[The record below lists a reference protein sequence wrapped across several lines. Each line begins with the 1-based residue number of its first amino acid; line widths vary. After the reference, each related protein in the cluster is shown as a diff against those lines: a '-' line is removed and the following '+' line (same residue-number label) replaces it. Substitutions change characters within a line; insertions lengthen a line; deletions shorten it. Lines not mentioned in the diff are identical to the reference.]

1 MKKIT
6 EIKKMKPV
14 LPERKKVAAY
24 CRVSMET
31 ERLHH
36 SLSAQVSRY
45 SELIQSNPQW
55 EFAGIY
61 ADEGISGTKAGS
73 RPEFMRMV
81 ADCES
86 GKIDIV
92 LTKSISRFARNTVDL
107 LETVRHLKD
116 IGVEVRFEK
125 ENIRSLSDDGEL
137 MLTLLAS
144 FAQEES
150 VSISNNVKWGIR
162 KRMQEGL
169 PNASGHF
176 QIYGYQWDGD
186 KLVPVPE
193 EAEIVKR
200 IFQNFLDGKSRL
212 ETEREFASEGIKTR
226 SGARWEDSNIK
237 KILENIT
244 YTGNL
249 LFQKE
254 FISDPINKHRRKNR
268 GELPQYF
275 VENTHE
281 AIIDYDTWKY
291 VQDEMERRRELGA
304 LANKSLNTCCF
315 TGKIKCP
322 YCGFSYMH
330 NHRNKNGHPQE
341 YWNCGSKKKK
351 QKPDKKCPVGGTISQ
366 KALEKACCEVL
377 GLSEFDETVFLE
389 KVDHIE
395 VPEKYTLHFFLKD
408 GTEVTR
414 PAPNTGHQDC
424 WTSEYRALTS
434 KKRREHPHAKGTTEL
449 SGRIK
454 CAACGCNF
462 RRCTQPAS
470 NPNKPKMHYWRCSD
484 HSKGC
489 MTVGLREDVLK
500 KQIAEV
506 MGIPEYD
513 ADLFKK
519 QIQVIYVKDKDL
531 LEFHFKD
538 GRVETTNYVPPEKT
552 FTPRSEESREHMR
565 QLMKERWTPE
575 YKAQMS
581 SKMKKIRSEKFWNSN
596 GK

>member
-61 ADEGISGTKAGS
+61 ADEGISGTKAEK
-73 RPEFMRMV
+73 RPEFMRLI
-81 ADCES
+81 ADCDA

-107 LETVRHLKD
+107 LKTVRHLKD

-150 VSISNNVKWGIR
+150 RSISENEKWSVK
-162 KRMQEGL
+162 KRMEQGIPTAKPPIL
-169 PNASGHF
+169 
-176 QIYGYQWDGD
+176 GYKWVGNH
-186 KLVPVPE
+186 LEIVPE
-193 EAEIVKR
+193 EAAVVKR

-212 ETEREFASEGIKTR
+212 ETERELEAEGIR
-226 SGARWEDSNIK
+226 SVNGNVMRDSQLK
-237 KILENIT
+237 HILNNIT
-244 YTGNL
+244 YTGNTL
-249 LFQKE
+249 LQKE
-254 FISDPINKHRRKNR
+254 FVEDPITKKRRKNK
-268 GELPQYF
+268 GQLPQYF
-275 VENTHE
+275 IENTHE
-281 AIIDYDTWKY
+281 AIIDYNTWKY

-351 QKPDKKCPVGGTISQ
+351 QEPDKKCPVGGTISQ

-377 GLSEFDETVFLE
+377 GLSEFNEAVFFE

-395 VPEKYTLHFFLKD
+395 VPEKYTLQFFLKD
-408 GTEVTR
+408 GTKITR

-424 WTSEYRALTS
+424 WTAEYRAETS
-434 KKRREHPHAKGTTEL
+434 KKRREHPYAKGTTEL

-454 CAACGCNF
+454 CTACGCNF

-470 NPNKPKMHYWRCSD
+470 NPNKPKMHYWRCSA
-484 HSKGC
+484 HGKGC
-489 MTVGLREDVLK
+489 ITIGLREDVLK

-513 ADLFKK
+513 ADLFKN
-519 QIQVIYVKDKDL
+519 QIPVIYVKDKDL
-531 LEFHFKD
+531 LEIHFKD
-538 GRVETTNYVPPEKT
+538 GRVETTQYAPPEKT

-581 SKMKKIRSEKFWNSN
+581 RKMKQIRSEKFWNSS

>member
-61 ADEGISGTKAGS
+61 ADEGISGTKAEK
-73 RPEFMRMV
+73 RPEFMRLI
-81 ADCES
+81 ADCDA

-107 LETVRHLKD
+107 LKTVRHLKD

-150 VSISNNVKWGIR
+150 RSISENEKWSVK
-162 KRMQEGL
+162 KRMEQGIPTAKPPIL
-169 PNASGHF
+169 
-176 QIYGYQWDGD
+176 GYKWVGNH
-186 KLVPVPE
+186 LEIVPE
-193 EAEIVKR
+193 EAAVVKR

-212 ETEREFASEGIKTR
+212 ETERELEAEGIR
-226 SGARWEDSNIK
+226 SVNGNVMRDSQLK
-237 KILENIT
+237 HILNNIT
-244 YTGNL
+244 YTGNTL
-249 LFQKE
+249 LQKE
-254 FISDPINKHRRKNR
+254 FVEDPITKKRRKNK
-268 GELPQYF
+268 GQLPQYYI
-275 VENTHE
+275 ENTHE

-351 QKPDKKCPVGGTISQ
+351 QEPDKKCPVGGTISQ

-377 GLSEFDETVFLE
+377 GLSEFNEAVFLE

-395 VPEKYTLHFFLKD
+395 VPEKYTLQFFLKD
-408 GTEVTR
+408 GTKITR

-424 WTSEYRALTS
+424 WTAEYRAETS
-434 KKRREHPHAKGTTEL
+434 KKRREHPYAKGTTEL

-454 CAACGCNF
+454 CTACGCNF

-470 NPNKPKMHYWRCSD
+470 NPNKPKMHYWRCSA
-484 HSKGC
+484 HGKGC
-489 MTVGLREDVLK
+489 ITIGLREDVLK

-513 ADLFKK
+513 ADLFKN
-519 QIQVIYVKDKDL
+519 QIPVIYVKDKDL
-531 LEFHFKD
+531 LEIHFKD
-538 GRVETTNYVPPEKT
+538 GRVETTQYAPPEKT

-581 SKMKKIRSEKFWNSN
+581 RKMKQIRSEKFWNSS

>member
-61 ADEGISGTKAGS
+61 ADEGISGTKAEK
-73 RPEFMRMV
+73 RPEFMRLI
-81 ADCES
+81 ADCDA

-107 LETVRHLKD
+107 LKTVRHLKD

-150 VSISNNVKWGIR
+150 RSISENEKWSVK
-162 KRMQEGL
+162 KRMEQGIPTAKPPIL
-169 PNASGHF
+169 
-176 QIYGYQWDGD
+176 GYKWVGNH
-186 KLVPVPE
+186 LEIVPE
-193 EAEIVKR
+193 EAAVVKR

-212 ETEREFASEGIKTR
+212 ETERELEAEGIR
-226 SGARWEDSNIK
+226 SVNGNVMRDSQLK
-237 KILENIT
+237 HILNNIT
-244 YTGNL
+244 YTGNTL
-249 LFQKE
+249 LQKE
-254 FISDPINKHRRKNR
+254 FVEDPITKKRRKNK
-268 GELPQYF
+268 GQLPQYF
-275 VENTHE
+275 IENTHE
-281 AIIDYDTWKY
+281 AIIDMDTWQY

-351 QKPDKKCPVGGTISQ
+351 QEPDKKCPVGGTISQ

-377 GLSEFDETVFLE
+377 GLSEFNEAVFLE

-395 VPEKYTLHFFLKD
+395 VPEKYTLQFFLKD
-408 GTEVTR
+408 GTKITR

-424 WTSEYRALTS
+424 WTAEYRAETS
-434 KKRREHPHAKGTTEL
+434 KKRREHPYAKGTTEL

-454 CAACGCNF
+454 CTACGCNF

-470 NPNKPKMHYWRCSD
+470 NPNKPKMHYWRCSA
-484 HSKGC
+484 HGKGC
-489 MTVGLREDVLK
+489 ITIGLREDVLK

-513 ADLFKK
+513 ADLFKN
-519 QIQVIYVKDKDL
+519 QIPVIYVKDKDL
-531 LEFHFKD
+531 LEIHFKD
-538 GRVETTNYVPPEKT
+538 GRVETTQYVPPEKT

-581 SKMKKIRSEKFWNSN
+581 RKMKQIRSEKFWNSS

>member
-1 MKKIT
+1 MI
-6 EIKKMKPV
+6 
-14 LPERKKVAAY
+14 
-24 CRVSMET
+24 
-31 ERLHH
+31 
-36 SLSAQVSRY
+36 
-45 SELIQSNPQW
+45 
-55 EFAGIY
+55 
-61 ADEGISGTKAGS
+61 
-73 RPEFMRMV
+73 

-86 GKIDIV
+86 DKIDIV

-107 LETVRHLKD
+107 LKTVRHLKD

-150 VSISNNVKWGIR
+150 RSISENEKWSVK
-162 KRMQEGL
+162 KRMEQGIPVSKPPIL
-169 PNASGHF
+169 
-176 QIYGYQWDGD
+176 GYKWVGNH
-186 KLVPVPE
+186 LEVVPE
-193 EAEIVKR
+193 EAVIVQR
-200 IFQNFLDGKSRL
+200 IYQNFLDGKSRL
-212 ETEREFASEGIKTR
+212 ETERELEAEGIR
-226 SGARWEDSNIK
+226 SVNGNVMRDSQLK
-237 KILENIT
+237 HILNNIT
-244 YTGNL
+244 YTGNTL
-249 LFQKE
+249 LQKE
-254 FISDPINKHRRKNR
+254 FVEDPITKKRRKNK
-268 GELPQYF
+268 GQLPQYF
-275 VENTHE
+275 IENTHK
-281 AIIDYDTWKY
+281 AIIDMDTWQY

-377 GLSEFDETVFLE
+377 GLSEFDEAVFLE

-395 VPEKYTLHFFLKD
+395 VPEKYTLQFFLKD
-408 GTEVTR
+408 GTKITR

-424 WTSEYRALTS
+424 WTAEYRAETS
-434 KKRREHPHAKGTTEL
+434 RKRREHPHAKGTTEL
-449 SGRIK
+449 SGKIK

-470 NPNKPKMHYWRCSD
+470 NPSKPKMHYWRCSA
-484 HSKGC
+484 HGKGC
-489 MTVGLREDVLK
+489 ITVGLREDVLK
-500 KQIAEV
+500 TQIAEV

-531 LEFHFKD
+531 LEIHFKD
-538 GRVETTNYVPPEKT
+538 GRVETTQYVPPEKT
-552 FTPRSEESREHMR
+552 LTPRSEESREHMR

>member
-150 VSISNNVKWGIR
+150 RSISENEKWSVK
-162 KRMQEGL
+162 KRMEQGIPTAKPPIL
-169 PNASGHF
+169 
-176 QIYGYQWDGD
+176 GYKWVGNH
-186 KLVPVPE
+186 LEVVPE
-193 EAEIVKR
+193 EAAVVKR

-212 ETEREFASEGIKTR
+212 ETERELEAEGIR
-226 SGARWEDSNIK
+226 SVNGNVMRDSQLK
-237 KILENIT
+237 HILNNIT
-244 YTGNL
+244 YTGNTL
-249 LFQKE
+249 LQKE
-254 FISDPINKHRRKNR
+254 FVEDPITKKRRKNR
-268 GELPQYF
+268 GQLPQYYI
-275 VENTHE
+275 ENTHE
-281 AIIDYDTWKY
+281 AIIDMKTWQY
-291 VQDEMERRRELGA
+291 VQDEMERRRKLGA
-304 LANKSLNTCCF
+304 LANKSLNICCF

-322 YCGFSYMH
+322 YCGLSYMH
-330 NHRNKNGHPQE
+330 NRRKKNGHEQE
-341 YWNCGSKKKK
+341 FWVCGSKKKK
-351 QKPDKKCPVGGTISQ
+351 RTPDNNCPVGGTISE

-377 GLSEFDETVFLE
+377 EIPEFDEAVFLE

-395 VPEKYTLHFFLKD
+395 VPEKYTLQFFLKD
-408 GTEVTR
+408 GTEITR

-424 WTSEYRALTS
+424 WTAEYRAETS
-434 KKRREHPHAKGTTEL
+434 KKRREHPYAKGTTEL

-470 NPNKPKMHYWRCSD
+470 NPKKPKMHYWRCSA
-484 HSKGC
+484 HGKGC
-489 MTVGLREDVLK
+489 ITVGLREDVLK
-500 KQIAEV
+500 TQIAEV
-506 MGIPEYD
+506 MGIPKYD
-513 ADLFKK
+513 AELFK
-519 QIQVIYVKDKDL
+519 QRIEVIYVKDKDL
-531 LEFHFKD
+531 LEFHFRD
-538 GRVETTNYVPPEKT
+538 GRIQTMHYIPPEKT
-552 FTPRSEESREHMR
+552 FKPRSEEARDHMR
-565 QLMKERWTPE
+565 KLMQERWTPE
-575 YKAQMS
+575 AKAEMS
-581 SKMKKIRSEKFWNSN
+581 EKMKQIRSEKFWNSS

>member
-61 ADEGISGTKAGS
+61 ADEGISGTKAEK
-73 RPEFMRMV
+73 RPEFMRLI
-81 ADCES
+81 ADCDA

-107 LETVRHLKD
+107 LKTVRHLKD

-150 VSISNNVKWGIR
+150 RSISENEKWSVK
-162 KRMQEGL
+162 KRMEQGIPTAKPPIL
-169 PNASGHF
+169 
-176 QIYGYQWDGD
+176 GYKWVGNH
-186 KLVPVPE
+186 LEIVPE
-193 EAEIVKR
+193 EATVVKR

-212 ETEREFASEGIKTR
+212 ETERELEAEGIR
-226 SGARWEDSNIK
+226 SVNGNVMRDSQLK
-237 KILENIT
+237 HILNNIT
-244 YTGNL
+244 YTGNTL
-249 LFQKE
+249 LQKE
-254 FISDPINKHRRKNR
+254 FVEDPITKKRRKNK
-268 GELPQYF
+268 GQLPQYYI
-275 VENTHE
+275 ENTHE

-377 GLSEFDETVFLE
+377 GLSEFNEAVFLE

-395 VPEKYTLHFFLKD
+395 VPEKYTLQFFLKD
-408 GTEVTR
+408 GTKITR

-424 WTSEYRALTS
+424 WTAEYRAETS
-434 KKRREHPHAKGTTEL
+434 KKRCEHPYAKGTTEL

-454 CAACGCNF
+454 CTACGCNF

-470 NPNKPKMHYWRCSD
+470 NPNKPKMHYWRCSA
-484 HSKGC
+484 HGKGC
-489 MTVGLREDVLK
+489 ITIGLREDVLK

-513 ADLFKK
+513 ADLFKN
-519 QIQVIYVKDKDL
+519 QIPVIYVKDKDL
-531 LEFHFKD
+531 LEIHFKD
-538 GRVETTNYVPPEKT
+538 GRIETTQYAPPEKT

-581 SKMKKIRSEKFWNSN
+581 RKMKQIRSEKFWNSS

>member
-6 EIKKMKPV
+6 EIKKSKPV

-45 SELIQSNPQW
+45 SELIQSNPEW

-61 ADEGISGTKAGS
+61 ADEGISGTNTEK
-73 RPEFMRMV
+73 RPEFMRLI
-81 ADCES
+81 ADCDA

-107 LETVRHLKD
+107 LKTVRNLKD

-150 VSISNNVKWGIR
+150 RSISENEKWSVK
-162 KRMQEGL
+162 KRMEQGIPVSKPPIL
-169 PNASGHF
+169 
-176 QIYGYQWDGD
+176 GYKWVGNH
-186 KLVPVPE
+186 LEVVPE
-193 EAEIVKR
+193 EAAIVKR
-200 IFQNFLDGKSRL
+200 IYQNFLDGKSRL
-212 ETEREFASEGIKTR
+212 ETERELEAEGLR
-226 SGARWEDSNIK
+226 SVKGNVMRDSQLK
-237 KILENIT
+237 HILSNIT
-244 YTGNL
+244 YTGNTL
-249 LFQKE
+249 LQKE
-254 FISDPINKHRRKNR
+254 FIEDPITKKRRKNK
-268 GELPQYF
+268 GQLPQYYI
-275 VENTHE
+275 ENTHE
-281 AIIDYDTWKY
+281 AIIDMDTWKY
-291 VQDEMERRRELGA
+291 VQDEMERRRKLGA

-330 NHRNKNGHPQE
+330 NRRTKNGHPQE
-341 YWNCGSKKKK
+341 YWCCGSKKKK
-351 QKPDKKCPVGGTISQ
+351 QKPDKKCPVSGTISQ

-377 GLSEFDETVFLE
+377 GLSKFDETVFLE

-424 WTSEYRALTS
+424 WTAEYRAETS
-434 KKRREHPHAKGTTEL
+434 KKRREQPHAKGTTEL
-449 SGRIK
+449 SGKIK

-489 MTVGLREDVLK
+489 TTVGLREDVLK
-500 KQIAEV
+500 KQIAEI
-506 MGIPEYD
+506 MGISEYD
-513 ADLFKK
+513 ADFFKK

-538 GRVETTNYVPPEKT
+538 GRVETTHYVPPEKT
-552 FTPRSEESREHMR
+552 FTPRSDVSREHMR

-581 SKMKKIRSEKFWNSN
+581 RKMKKIRSEKFWNNN

>member
-61 ADEGISGTKAGS
+61 ADEGISGTKAEK
-73 RPEFMRMV
+73 RPEFMRLI
-81 ADCES
+81 ADCDA

-150 VSISNNVKWGIR
+150 RSISENEKWSVK
-162 KRMQEGL
+162 KRMEQGIPTAKPPIL
-169 PNASGHF
+169 
-176 QIYGYQWDGD
+176 GYKWVGNH
-186 KLVPVPE
+186 LEIVPE
-193 EAEIVKR
+193 EAAVVKR

-212 ETEREFASEGIKTR
+212 ETERELEAEGIR
-226 SGARWEDSNIK
+226 SVNGNVMRDSQLK
-237 KILENIT
+237 HILNNIT
-244 YTGNL
+244 YTGNTL
-249 LFQKE
+249 LQKE
-254 FISDPINKHRRKNR
+254 FVEDPITKKRRKNK
-268 GELPQYF
+268 GQLPQYYI
-275 VENTHE
+275 ENTHE

-377 GLSEFDETVFLE
+377 GLSEFNEAVFLE

-395 VPEKYTLHFFLKD
+395 VPEKYTLQFFLKD
-408 GTEVTR
+408 GTKITR

-424 WTSEYRALTS
+424 WTAEYRAETS
-434 KKRREHPHAKGTTEL
+434 KKRREHPYAKGTTEL

-470 NPNKPKMHYWRCSD
+470 NPNKPKMHYWRCSA
-484 HSKGC
+484 HGKGC
-489 MTVGLREDVLK
+489 ITIGLREDVLK

-513 ADLFKK
+513 ADLFKN
-519 QIQVIYVKDKDL
+519 QIPVIYVKDKDL
-531 LEFHFKD
+531 LEIHFKD
-538 GRVETTNYVPPEKT
+538 GRVETTQYVPPEKT

-581 SKMKKIRSEKFWNSN
+581 RKMKQIRSEKFWNSSE
-596 GK
+596 K

>member
-61 ADEGISGTKAGS
+61 ADEGISGTKAEK
-73 RPEFMRMV
+73 RPEFMRLI
-81 ADCES
+81 ADCDA

-107 LETVRHLKD
+107 LKTVRHLKD

-150 VSISNNVKWGIR
+150 RSISENEKWSVK
-162 KRMQEGL
+162 KRMEQGIPTAKPPIL
-169 PNASGHF
+169 
-176 QIYGYQWDGD
+176 GYKWVGNH
-186 KLVPVPE
+186 LEIVPE
-193 EAEIVKR
+193 EAAVVKR

-212 ETEREFASEGIKTR
+212 ETERELEAEGIR
-226 SGARWEDSNIK
+226 SVNGNVMRDSQLK
-237 KILENIT
+237 HILNNIT
-244 YTGNL
+244 YTGNTL
-249 LFQKE
+249 LQKE
-254 FISDPINKHRRKNR
+254 FVEDPITKKRRKNK
-268 GELPQYF
+268 GQLPQYYI
-275 VENTHE
+275 ENTHE

-377 GLSEFDETVFLE
+377 GLSEFNEAVFLE

-395 VPEKYTLHFFLKD
+395 VPEKYTLQFFLKD
-408 GTEVTR
+408 GTKITR

-424 WTSEYRALTS
+424 WTAEYRAETS
-434 KKRREHPHAKGTTEL
+434 KKRREHPYAKGTTEL

-454 CAACGCNF
+454 CTACGCNF

-470 NPNKPKMHYWRCSD
+470 NPNKPKMHYWRCSA
-484 HSKGC
+484 HGKGC
-489 MTVGLREDVLK
+489 ITIGLREDVLK

-513 ADLFKK
+513 ADLFKN
-519 QIQVIYVKDKDL
+519 QIPVIYVKDKDL
-531 LEFHFKD
+531 LEIHFKD
-538 GRVETTNYVPPEKT
+538 GRVETTQYAPPEKT

-581 SKMKKIRSEKFWNSN
+581 RKMKQIRSEKFWNSS

>member
-61 ADEGISGTKAGS
+61 ADEGISGTKAEK
-73 RPEFMRMV
+73 RPEFMRLI
-81 ADCES
+81 ADCDA

-107 LETVRHLKD
+107 LKTVRHLKD

-150 VSISNNVKWGIR
+150 RSISENEKWSVK
-162 KRMQEGL
+162 KRMEQGIPTAKPPIL
-169 PNASGHF
+169 
-176 QIYGYQWDGD
+176 GYKWVGNH
-186 KLVPVPE
+186 LEIVPE
-193 EAEIVKR
+193 EAAVVKR

-212 ETEREFASEGIKTR
+212 ETERELEAEGIR
-226 SGARWEDSNIK
+226 SVNGNVMRDSQLK
-237 KILENIT
+237 HILNNIT
-244 YTGNL
+244 YTGNTL
-249 LFQKE
+249 LQKE
-254 FISDPINKHRRKNR
+254 FVEDPITKKRRKNK
-268 GELPQYF
+268 GQLPQYYI
-275 VENTHE
+275 ENTHE

-351 QKPDKKCPVGGTISQ
+351 QEPDKKCPVGGTISQ

-377 GLSEFDETVFLE
+377 GLSEFNEAVFLE

-395 VPEKYTLHFFLKD
+395 VPEKYTLQFFLKD
-408 GTEVTR
+408 GTKITR

-424 WTSEYRALTS
+424 WTAEYRAETS
-434 KKRREHPHAKGTTEL
+434 KKRREHPYAKGTTEL

-454 CAACGCNF
+454 CTACGCNF

-470 NPNKPKMHYWRCSD
+470 NPNKPKMHYWRCSA
-484 HSKGC
+484 HGKGC
-489 MTVGLREDVLK
+489 ITIGLREDVLK

-513 ADLFKK
+513 ADLFKN
-519 QIQVIYVKDKDL
+519 QIPLIYVKDKDL
-531 LEFHFKD
+531 LEIHFKD
-538 GRVETTNYVPPEKT
+538 GRVETTQYAPTEKT

-581 SKMKKIRSEKFWNSN
+581 RKMKQIRSEKFWNSS

>member
-1 MKKIT
+1 MKFT
-6 EIKKMKPV
+6 EINKMKPD

-61 ADEGISGTKAGS
+61 ADEGISGTKAEK
-73 RPEFMRMV
+73 RPEFMRLI
-81 ADCES
+81 ADCDA

-107 LETVRHLKD
+107 LKTVRHLKD

-150 VSISNNVKWGIR
+150 RSISENEKWSVK
-162 KRMQEGL
+162 KRMEQGIPTAKPPIL
-169 PNASGHF
+169 
-176 QIYGYQWDGD
+176 GYKWVGNH
-186 KLVPVPE
+186 LVIVPE
-193 EAEIVKR
+193 EAAVVKR

-212 ETEREFASEGIKTR
+212 ETERELEAEGIR
-226 SGARWEDSNIK
+226 SVNGNVMRASQLK
-237 KILENIT
+237 HILNNIT
-244 YTGNL
+244 YTGNTL
-249 LFQKE
+249 LQKE
-254 FISDPINKHRRKNR
+254 FVEDPITKKRRKNK
-268 GELPQYF
+268 GQLPQYYI
-275 VENTHE
+275 ENTHE

-351 QKPDKKCPVGGTISQ
+351 QEPDKKCPVGGTISQ

-377 GLSEFDETVFLE
+377 GLSEFNEAVFLE

-395 VPEKYTLHFFLKD
+395 VPEKYTLQFFLKD
-408 GTEVTR
+408 GTKITR

-424 WTSEYRALTS
+424 WTAEYRAETS
-434 KKRREHPHAKGTTEL
+434 KKRREHPYAKGTTEL

-454 CAACGCNF
+454 CTACGCNF

-470 NPNKPKMHYWRCSD
+470 NPNKPKMHYWRCSA
-484 HSKGC
+484 HGKGC
-489 MTVGLREDVLK
+489 ITIGLREDVLK

-513 ADLFKK
+513 ADLFKN
-519 QIQVIYVKDKDL
+519 QIPLIYVKDKDL
-531 LEFHFKD
+531 LEIHFKD
-538 GRVETTNYVPPEKT
+538 GRVETTQYAPPEKT

-581 SKMKKIRSEKFWNSN
+581 RKMKQIRSEKFWNSS

>member
-61 ADEGISGTKAGS
+61 ADEGISGTKAEK
-73 RPEFMRMV
+73 RPEFMRLI
-81 ADCES
+81 ADCDA

-107 LETVRHLKD
+107 LKTVRHLKD

-150 VSISNNVKWGIR
+150 RSISENEKWSVK
-162 KRMQEGL
+162 KRMEQGIPTAKPPIL
-169 PNASGHF
+169 
-176 QIYGYQWDGD
+176 GYKWVGNH
-186 KLVPVPE
+186 LEIVPE
-193 EAEIVKR
+193 EAAVVKR

-212 ETEREFASEGIKTR
+212 ETERELEAEGIR
-226 SGARWEDSNIK
+226 SVNGNVMRDSQLK
-237 KILENIT
+237 HILNNIT
-244 YTGNL
+244 YTGNTL
-249 LFQKE
+249 LQKE
-254 FISDPINKHRRKNR
+254 FVEDPITKKRRKNK
-268 GELPQYF
+268 GQLPQYYI
-275 VENTHE
+275 ENTHE

-377 GLSEFDETVFLE
+377 GLSEFNEAVFLE

-395 VPEKYTLHFFLKD
+395 VPEKYTLQFFLKD
-408 GTEVTR
+408 GTKITR

-424 WTSEYRALTS
+424 WTAEYRAETS
-434 KKRREHPHAKGTTEL
+434 KKRREHPYAKGTTEL

-454 CAACGCNF
+454 CTACGCNF

-470 NPNKPKMHYWRCSD
+470 NPNKPKMHYWRCSA
-484 HSKGC
+484 HGKGC
-489 MTVGLREDVLK
+489 ITIGLREDVLK

-513 ADLFKK
+513 ADLFKN
-519 QIQVIYVKDKDL
+519 QIPLIYVKDKDL
-531 LEFHFKD
+531 LEIHFKD
-538 GRVETTNYVPPEKT
+538 GRVETTQYAPPEKT

-581 SKMKKIRSEKFWNSN
+581 RKMKQIRSEKFWNSS

>member
-1 MKKIT
+1 
-6 EIKKMKPV
+6 
-14 LPERKKVAAY
+14 
-24 CRVSMET
+24 
-31 ERLHH
+31 
-36 SLSAQVSRY
+36 
-45 SELIQSNPQW
+45 
-55 EFAGIY
+55 
-61 ADEGISGTKAGS
+61 
-73 RPEFMRMV
+73 
-81 ADCES
+81 
-86 GKIDIV
+86 
-92 LTKSISRFARNTVDL
+92 
-107 LETVRHLKD
+107 
-116 IGVEVRFEK
+116 
-125 ENIRSLSDDGEL
+125 
-137 MLTLLAS
+137 
-144 FAQEES
+144 
-150 VSISNNVKWGIR
+150 
-162 KRMQEGL
+162 
-169 PNASGHF
+169 
-176 QIYGYQWDGD
+176 
-186 KLVPVPE
+186 
-193 EAEIVKR
+193 
-200 IFQNFLDGKSRL
+200 
-212 ETEREFASEGIKTR
+212 
-226 SGARWEDSNIK
+226 
-237 KILENIT
+237 
-244 YTGNL
+244 
-249 LFQKE
+249 
-254 FISDPINKHRRKNR
+254 
-268 GELPQYF
+268 
-275 VENTHE
+275 
-281 AIIDYDTWKY
+281 
-291 VQDEMERRRELGA
+291 MERRRELGA

-351 QKPDKKCPVGGTISQ
+351 QKTDKKCPVGGTISQ

>member
-36 SLSAQVSRY
+36 SLSAQISRY

-61 ADEGISGTKAGS
+61 ADEGISGTKAEK
-73 RPEFMRMV
+73 RPEFMRLI
-81 ADCES
+81 ADCDA

-107 LETVRHLKD
+107 LKTVRHLKD

-150 VSISNNVKWGIR
+150 RSISENEKWSVK
-162 KRMQEGL
+162 KRMEQGIPTAKPPIL
-169 PNASGHF
+169 
-176 QIYGYQWDGD
+176 GYKWVGNH
-186 KLVPVPE
+186 LEIVPE
-193 EAEIVKR
+193 EAAVVKR

-212 ETEREFASEGIKTR
+212 ETERELEAEGIR
-226 SGARWEDSNIK
+226 SVNGNVMRDSQLK
-237 KILENIT
+237 HILNNIT
-244 YTGNL
+244 YTGNTL
-249 LFQKE
+249 LQKE
-254 FISDPINKHRRKNR
+254 FVEDPITKKRRKNK
-268 GELPQYF
+268 GQLPQYYI
-275 VENTHE
+275 ENTHE

-377 GLSEFDETVFLE
+377 GLSEFNEAVFLE

-395 VPEKYTLHFFLKD
+395 VPEKYTLQFFLKD
-408 GTEVTR
+408 GTKITR

-424 WTSEYRALTS
+424 WTAEYRAETS
-434 KKRREHPHAKGTTEL
+434 KKRREHPYAKGTTEL

-454 CAACGCNF
+454 CTACGCNF

-470 NPNKPKMHYWRCSD
+470 NPNKPKMHYWRCSA
-484 HSKGC
+484 HGKGC
-489 MTVGLREDVLK
+489 ITIGLREDVLK

-513 ADLFKK
+513 ADLFKN
-519 QIQVIYVKDKDL
+519 QIPVIYVKDKDL
-531 LEFHFKD
+531 LEIHFKD
-538 GRVETTNYVPPEKT
+538 GRVETTQYAPPEKT

-581 SKMKKIRSEKFWNSN
+581 RKMKQIRSEKFWNSS

>member
-61 ADEGISGTKAGS
+61 ADEGISGTKAEK
-73 RPEFMRMV
+73 RPEFMRLI
-81 ADCES
+81 ADCDA

-107 LETVRHLKD
+107 LKTVRHLKD

-150 VSISNNVKWGIR
+150 RSISENEKWSVK
-162 KRMQEGL
+162 KRMEQGIPTAKPPIL
-169 PNASGHF
+169 
-176 QIYGYQWDGD
+176 GYKWVGNH
-186 KLVPVPE
+186 LEIVPE
-193 EAEIVKR
+193 EATVVKR

-212 ETEREFASEGIKTR
+212 ETERELEAEGIR
-226 SGARWEDSNIK
+226 SVNGNVMRDSQLK
-237 KILENIT
+237 HILNNIT
-244 YTGNL
+244 YTGNTL
-249 LFQKE
+249 LQKE
-254 FISDPINKHRRKNR
+254 FVEDPITKKRRKNK
-268 GELPQYF
+268 GQLPQYYI
-275 VENTHE
+275 ENTHE

-377 GLSEFDETVFLE
+377 GLSEFNEAVFLE

-395 VPEKYTLHFFLKD
+395 VPEKYTLQFFLKD
-408 GTEVTR
+408 GTKITR

-424 WTSEYRALTS
+424 WTAEYRAETS
-434 KKRREHPHAKGTTEL
+434 KKRREHPYAKGTTEL

-454 CAACGCNF
+454 CTACGCNF

-470 NPNKPKMHYWRCSD
+470 NPNKPKMHYWRCSA
-484 HSKGC
+484 HGKGC
-489 MTVGLREDVLK
+489 ITIGLREDVLK

-513 ADLFKK
+513 ADLFKN
-519 QIQVIYVKDKDL
+519 QIPVIYVKDKDL
-531 LEFHFKD
+531 LEIHFKD
-538 GRVETTNYVPPEKT
+538 GRIETTQYAPPEKT

-581 SKMKKIRSEKFWNSN
+581 RKMKQIRSEKFWNSS

>member
-45 SELIQSNPQW
+45 SELIQSNPKW
-55 EFAGIY
+55 DFAGIY
-61 ADEGISGTKAGS
+61 ADEGISGTKAEK
-73 RPEFMRMV
+73 RPEFMRLI
-81 ADCES
+81 ADCNA

-150 VSISNNVKWGIR
+150 RSISENEKWSVK
-162 KRMQEGL
+162 KRMEQGIPTAKPPIL
-169 PNASGHF
+169 
-176 QIYGYQWDGD
+176 GYKWVGNH
-186 KLVPVPE
+186 LEIVPE
-193 EAEIVKR
+193 EAAVVKR

-212 ETEREFASEGIKTR
+212 ETERELEAEGIR
-226 SGARWEDSNIK
+226 SVNGNVMRDSQLK
-237 KILENIT
+237 HILNNIT
-244 YTGNL
+244 YTGNTL
-249 LFQKE
+249 LQKE
-254 FISDPINKHRRKNR
+254 FVEDPITKKRRKNK
-268 GELPQYF
+268 GQLPQYYI
-275 VENTHE
+275 ENTHE
-281 AIIDYDTWKY
+281 SIIDYDTWKY

-351 QKPDKKCPVGGTISQ
+351 QKPDKKCPVGGTISE

-377 GLSEFDETVFLE
+377 GIPEFDENVFLE
-389 KVDHIE
+389 MVDHIE
-395 VPEKYTLHFFLKD
+395 VPEKYTLQFFLKD
-408 GTEVTR
+408 GTESTR

-424 WTSEYRALTS
+424 WTAEYRAETS
-434 KKRREHPHAKGTTEL
+434 KKRREHPYAKGTTEL
-449 SGRIK
+449 SGKIK

-470 NPNKPKMHYWRCSD
+470 NPNKPKMHYWRCSA
-484 HSKGC
+484 HGKGC
-489 MTVGLREDVLK
+489 ITIGLREDVLK
-500 KQIAEV
+500 KQIAEI
-506 MGIPEYD
+506 MGISEYD
-513 ADLFKK
+513 AAAFRK

-538 GRVETTNYVPPEKT
+538 GRVETTHYVPPEKA
-552 FTPRSEESREHMR
+552 FTPRSEVSREYMT

-581 SKMKKIRSEKFWNSN
+581 RKMKKIRSEKFWNSS

>member
-6 EIKKMKPV
+6 EIKKIKPV

-137 MLTLLAS
+137 MLTLLAP

-150 VSISNNVKWGIR
+150 RSISENEKWSVK
-162 KRMQEGL
+162 KRMEQGIPTAKPPIL
-169 PNASGHF
+169 
-176 QIYGYQWDGD
+176 GYKWVGNH
-186 KLVPVPE
+186 LEVVPE
-193 EAEIVKR
+193 EAAVVKR

-212 ETEREFASEGIKTR
+212 ETERELEAEGIR
-226 SGARWEDSNIK
+226 SVNGNVMRDSQLK
-237 KILENIT
+237 HILNNIT
-244 YTGNL
+244 YTGNTL
-249 LFQKE
+249 LQKE
-254 FISDPINKHRRKNR
+254 FVEDPITKKRRKNK
-268 GELPQYF
+268 GQLPQYF
-275 VENTHE
+275 IENTHE
-281 AIIDYDTWKY
+281 AIIDMDTWQY
-291 VQDEMERRRELGA
+291 VQDEMERRRKLGP
-304 LANKSLNTCCF
+304 LANKSLNICCF

-322 YCGFSYMH
+322 YCGLSYMH
-330 NHRNKNGHPQE
+330 NRRKKNGHEQE
-341 YWNCGSKKKK
+341 FWVCGSRKKKRT
-351 QKPDKKCPVGGTISQ
+351 PDNNCPVSGTINE

-377 GLSEFDETVFLE
+377 KIPEFDEHIFLE

-408 GTEVTR
+408 GTEVTLL
-414 PAPNTGHQDC
+414 APNTGHQDC
-424 WTSEYRALTS
+424 WTAEYRAETS
-434 KKRREHPHAKGTTEL
+434 RKRREHPNAKGTTEL

-454 CAACGCNF
+454 CTACGCNF

-470 NPNKPKMHYWRCSD
+470 NPNKPKMHYWRCSA
-484 HSKGC
+484 HGKGC
-489 MTVGLREDVLK
+489 ITIGLREDVLK

-519 QIQVIYVKDKDL
+519 QIQVIYVKGKDL

-538 GRVETTNYVPPEKT
+538 GRVETTHYVPPENT
-552 FTPRSEESREHMR
+552 FTPRSEESRTHMR
-565 QLMKERWTPE
+565 QLLRERWTPE
-575 YKAQMS
+575 RRQKMS
-581 SKMKKIRSEKFWNSN
+581 KKMKKNKE
-596 GK
+596 

>member
-61 ADEGISGTKAGS
+61 ADEGISGTKAEK
-73 RPEFMRMV
+73 RPEFMRLI
-81 ADCES
+81 ADCDA

-107 LETVRHLKD
+107 LKTVRHLKD

-150 VSISNNVKWGIR
+150 RSISENEKWSVK
-162 KRMQEGL
+162 KRMEQGIPTAKPPIL
-169 PNASGHF
+169 
-176 QIYGYQWDGD
+176 GYKWVGNH
-186 KLVPVPE
+186 LEIVPE
-193 EAEIVKR
+193 EAAVVKR

-212 ETEREFASEGIKTR
+212 ETERELEAEGIR
-226 SGARWEDSNIK
+226 SVNGNVMRDSQLK
-237 KILENIT
+237 HILNNIT
-244 YTGNL
+244 YTGNTL
-249 LFQKE
+249 LQKE
-254 FISDPINKHRRKNR
+254 FVEDPITKKRRKNK
-268 GELPQYF
+268 GQLPQYYI
-275 VENTHE
+275 ENTHE

-351 QKPDKKCPVGGTISQ
+351 QEPDKKCPVGGTISQ

-377 GLSEFDETVFLE
+377 GLSEFDEAVFLE

-395 VPEKYTLHFFLKD
+395 VPEKYTLQFFLKD
-408 GTEVTR
+408 GTEITR

-424 WTSEYRALTS
+424 WTAEYRAETS
-434 KKRREHPHAKGTTEL
+434 KKRREHPYAKGTTEL

-470 NPNKPKMHYWRCSD
+470 NPNKPKMHYWRCSN
-484 HSKGC
+484 HSNGC
-489 MTVGLREDVLK
+489 ITIGLREDVLK

-513 ADLFKK
+513 ADLFKN
-519 QIQVIYVKDKDL
+519 QIPLIYVKDKDL
-531 LEFHFKD
+531 LEIHFKD
-538 GRVETTNYVPPEKT
+538 GRVETTQYAPPEKT

-581 SKMKKIRSEKFWNSN
+581 RKMKQIRSEKFWNSS

>member
-61 ADEGISGTKAGS
+61 ADEGISGTKAEK
-73 RPEFMRMV
+73 RPEFMRLI
-81 ADCES
+81 ADCDA

-107 LETVRHLKD
+107 LKTVRHLKD

-150 VSISNNVKWGIR
+150 RSISENEKWSVK
-162 KRMQEGL
+162 KRMEQGIPTAKPPIL
-169 PNASGHF
+169 
-176 QIYGYQWDGD
+176 GYKWVGNH
-186 KLVPVPE
+186 LEIVPE
-193 EAEIVKR
+193 EAAVVKR

-212 ETEREFASEGIKTR
+212 ETERELEAEGIR
-226 SGARWEDSNIK
+226 SVNGNVMRDSQLK
-237 KILENIT
+237 HILNNIT
-244 YTGNL
+244 YTGNTL
-249 LFQKE
+249 LQKE
-254 FISDPINKHRRKNR
+254 FVEDPITKKRRKNK
-268 GELPQYF
+268 GQLPQYF
-275 VENTHE
+275 IENTHE
-281 AIIDYDTWKY
+281 AIIDMDTWQY

-351 QKPDKKCPVGGTISQ
+351 QEPDKKCPVGGTISQ

-377 GLSEFDETVFLE
+377 GLSEFNEAVFLE

-395 VPEKYTLHFFLKD
+395 VPEKYTLQFFLKD
-408 GTEVTR
+408 GTKITR

-424 WTSEYRALTS
+424 WTAEYRAETS
-434 KKRREHPHAKGTTEL
+434 KKRREHPYAKGTTEL

-454 CAACGCNF
+454 CTACGCNF

-470 NPNKPKMHYWRCSD
+470 NPNKPKMHYWRCSA
-484 HSKGC
+484 HGKGC
-489 MTVGLREDVLK
+489 ITIGLREDVLK

-513 ADLFKK
+513 ADLFKN
-519 QIQVIYVKDKDL
+519 QIPVIYVKDKDL
-531 LEFHFKD
+531 LEIHFKD
-538 GRVETTNYVPPEKT
+538 GRVETTQYAPPEKT

-581 SKMKKIRSEKFWNSN
+581 RKMKQIRSEKFWNSS

>member
-6 EIKKMKPV
+6 EIKKKKPV

-24 CRVSMET
+24 CRVSMDT

-45 SELIQSNPQW
+45 SELIQSNPEW

-73 RPEFMRMV
+73 RPEFMRMI

-86 GKIDIV
+86 DKIDIV

-107 LETVRHLKD
+107 LKTVRHLKD

-150 VSISNNVKWGIR
+150 RSISENEKWSVK
-162 KRMQEGL
+162 KRMEQGIPVSKPPIL
-169 PNASGHF
+169 
-176 QIYGYQWDGD
+176 GYKWVGNH
-186 KLVPVPE
+186 LEVVPE
-193 EAEIVKR
+193 EAVIVQR
-200 IFQNFLDGKSRL
+200 IYQNFLDGKSRL
-212 ETEREFASEGIKTR
+212 ETERELEAEGIR
-226 SGARWEDSNIK
+226 SVNGNVMRDSQLK
-237 KILENIT
+237 HILNNIT
-244 YTGNL
+244 YTGNTL
-249 LFQKE
+249 LQKE
-254 FISDPINKHRRKNR
+254 FVEDPITKKRRKNK
-268 GELPQYF
+268 GQLPQYF
-275 VENTHE
+275 IENTHE
-281 AIIDYDTWKY
+281 AIIDMDTWQY

-377 GLSEFDETVFLE
+377 GLSEFDEAVFLE

-395 VPEKYTLHFFLKD
+395 VPEKYTLQFFLKD
-408 GTEVTR
+408 GTKITR

-424 WTSEYRALTS
+424 WTAEYRAETS
-434 KKRREHPHAKGTTEL
+434 RKRREHPHAKGTTEL
-449 SGRIK
+449 SGKIK

-470 NPNKPKMHYWRCSD
+470 NPNKPKMHYWRCSA
-484 HSKGC
+484 HGKGC
-489 MTVGLREDVLK
+489 ITVGLREDVLK
-500 KQIAEV
+500 TQIAEV

-531 LEFHFKD
+531 LEIHFKD
-538 GRVETTNYVPPEKT
+538 GRVETTQYVPPEKT
-552 FTPRSEESREHMR
+552 LTPRSEESREHMR

>member
-1 MKKIT
+1 MKKVI
-6 EIKKMKPV
+6 EIKKTKPV
-14 LPERKKVAAY
+14 LPERKRVAAY
-24 CRVSMET
+24 CRVSMDT

-36 SLSAQVSRY
+36 SLSAQISRY
-45 SELIQSNPQW
+45 SELIQSNPEW

-61 ADEGISGTKAGS
+61 ADEGISGTKAGK
-73 RPEFMRMV
+73 RPEFMRMI
-81 ADCES
+81 ADCDA

-150 VSISNNVKWGIR
+150 ISISNNVKWGIR
-162 KRMQEGL
+162 KRMQAGM
-169 PNASGHF
+169 PTASGHF
-176 QIYGYQWDGD
+176 QIYGYRWECDN
-186 KLVPVPE
+186 LVIVPE
-193 EAEIVKR
+193 EAAVVKR
-200 IFQNFLDGKSRL
+200 IFQNFLNGKSRL
-212 ETEREFASEGIKTR
+212 ETEREFAAEGIMTR
-226 SGARWEDSNIK
+226 QGCFWKDSNIRK
-237 KILENIT
+237 VLENIT
-244 YTGNL
+244 YTGNI

-254 FISDPINKHRRKNR
+254 FISDPINKHRRKNQ
-268 GELPQYF
+268 GELPQYY

-281 AIIDYDTWKY
+281 AIIDYDTWRY
-291 VQDEMERRRELGA
+291 VQDEMERRRKLGA
-304 LANKSLNTCCF
+304 LANKSLNVCCF

-322 YCGFSYMH
+322 YCGFSYVH
-330 NHRNKNGHPQE
+330 CTSHRKNKRIE
-341 YWNCGSKKKK
+341 DYWKCGNTKRKDGRC
-351 QKPDKKCPVGGTISQ
+351 PTAGTILDKKLREACAR
-366 KALEKACCEVL
+366 ALKL
-377 GLSEFDETVFLE
+377 PEFDDKTFLE
-389 KVDHIE
+389 QVDHIE
-395 VPEKYTLHFFLKD
+395 VPKRHEITIFMKD
-408 GTEVTR
+408 GRIIPEQCI
-414 PAPNTGHQDC
+414 PTGHQDC
-424 WTSEYRALTS
+424 WTAEYRAETS
-434 KKRREHPHAKGTTEL
+434 KKRLEHPNAKGTTEL

-470 NPNKPKMHYWRCSD
+470 NPEKPKLHYWRCSN

-489 MTVGLREDVLK
+489 ITVGLREDVLK

-513 ADLFKK
+513 PDAFRE

-531 LEFHFKD
+531 LEIHFKD
-538 GRVETTNYVPPEKT
+538 GRIETTHYVPPEKT

-581 SKMKKIRSEKFWNSN
+581 RKMKKIRSEKFWNSS

>member
-61 ADEGISGTKAGS
+61 ADEGISGTKAEK
-73 RPEFMRMV
+73 RPEFMRLI
-81 ADCES
+81 ADCDA

-107 LETVRHLKD
+107 LKTVRHLKD

-150 VSISNNVKWGIR
+150 RSISENEKWSVK
-162 KRMQEGL
+162 KRMEQGIPTAKPPIL
-169 PNASGHF
+169 
-176 QIYGYQWDGD
+176 GYKWVGNH
-186 KLVPVPE
+186 LEIVPE
-193 EAEIVKR
+193 EAAVVKR

-212 ETEREFASEGIKTR
+212 ETERELEAEGIR
-226 SGARWEDSNIK
+226 SVNGNVMRDSQLK
-237 KILENIT
+237 HILNNIT
-244 YTGNL
+244 YTGNTL
-249 LFQKE
+249 LQKE
-254 FISDPINKHRRKNR
+254 FVEDPITKKRRKNK
-268 GELPQYF
+268 GQLPQYYI
-275 VENTHE
+275 ENTHE

-351 QKPDKKCPVGGTISQ
+351 QEPDKKCPVGGTISQ

-377 GLSEFDETVFLE
+377 GLSEFNEAVFLE

-395 VPEKYTLHFFLKD
+395 VPEKYTLQFFLKD
-408 GTEVTR
+408 GTKITR

-424 WTSEYRALTS
+424 WTAEYRAETS
-434 KKRREHPHAKGTTEL
+434 KKRREHPYAKGTTEL

-454 CAACGCNF
+454 CTACGCNF

-470 NPNKPKMHYWRCSD
+470 NPNKPKMHYWRCSA
-484 HSKGC
+484 HGKGC
-489 MTVGLREDVLK
+489 ITIGLREDVLK

-513 ADLFKK
+513 ADLFKN
-519 QIQVIYVKDKDL
+519 QIPLIYVKDKDL
-531 LEFHFKD
+531 LEIHFKD
-538 GRVETTNYVPPEKT
+538 GRVETTQYAPPEKT

-581 SKMKKIRSEKFWNSN
+581 RKMKQIRSEKFWNSS

>member
-55 EFAGIY
+55 KFAGIY

-86 GKIDIV
+86 GKIDII

-125 ENIRSLSDDGEL
+125 ESIRSLSDDGEL

-150 VSISNNVKWGIR
+150 RSISENEKWSVK
-162 KRMQEGL
+162 KRMEQGIPTAKPPIL
-169 PNASGHF
+169 
-176 QIYGYQWDGD
+176 GYKWVGNH
-186 KLVPVPE
+186 LEIVPE
-193 EAEIVKR
+193 EAAVVKR

-212 ETEREFASEGIKTR
+212 ETERELEAEGIR
-226 SGARWEDSNIK
+226 SVNGNVMRDSQLK
-237 KILENIT
+237 HILNNIT
-244 YTGNL
+244 YTGNTL
-249 LFQKE
+249 LQKE
-254 FISDPINKHRRKNR
+254 FVEDPITKKRRKNR
-268 GELPQYF
+268 GQLPQYYI
-275 VENTHE
+275 ENTHE
-281 AIIDYDTWKY
+281 AIIDMKTWQY
-291 VQDEMERRRELGA
+291 VQDEMERRRKLGA
-304 LANKSLNTCCF
+304 LANKSLNICCF

-322 YCGFSYMH
+322 YCGLSYMH
-330 NHRNKNGHPQE
+330 NRRKKNGHEQE
-341 YWNCGSKKKK
+341 FWVCGSKKKK
-351 QKPDKKCPVGGTISQ
+351 RTPDNNCPVGGTISE

-377 GLSEFDETVFLE
+377 EIPKFDEAVFLE

-395 VPEKYTLHFFLKD
+395 VPEKYTLQFFLKD
-408 GTEVTR
+408 GTEITR

-424 WTSEYRALTS
+424 WTAEYRAETS
-434 KKRREHPHAKGTTEL
+434 KKRREHPYAKGTTEL

-470 NPNKPKMHYWRCSD
+470 NPNKPKMHYWRCSN
-484 HSKGC
+484 HSNGC
-489 MTVGLREDVLK
+489 ITIGLREDVLK
-500 KQIAEV
+500 KQIAEI
-506 MGIPEYD
+506 MGVSEYD
-513 ADLFKK
+513 AELFK
-519 QIQVIYVKDKDL
+519 QRIEVIYVKDKDL
-531 LEFHFKD
+531 LEFHFRD
-538 GRVETTNYVPPEKT
+538 GRIQTTHYIPPEKT
-552 FTPRSEESREHMR
+552 FKPRSEEARNHMR
-565 QLMKERWTPE
+565 KLMQERWTPE
-575 YKAQMS
+575 AKAEMS
-581 SKMKKIRSEKFWNSN
+581 EKMKQIRSEKFWNSS

>member
-6 EIKKMKPV
+6 EIKKSKPV

-45 SELIQSNPQW
+45 SELIQSNPEW

-61 ADEGISGTKAGS
+61 ADEGISGTNVEK
-73 RPEFMRMV
+73 RPEFMRLI
-81 ADCES
+81 ADCNA

-107 LETVRHLKD
+107 LKTVRHLKD

-150 VSISNNVKWGIR
+150 RSISENEKWSVK
-162 KRMQEGL
+162 KRMEQGIPVSKPPIL
-169 PNASGHF
+169 
-176 QIYGYQWDGD
+176 GYKWVGNH
-186 KLVPVPE
+186 LEVVPE
-193 EAEIVKR
+193 EAAIVKR
-200 IFQNFLDGKSRL
+200 IYQNFLDGKSRL
-212 ETEREFASEGIKTR
+212 ETERELEAEGLR
-226 SGARWEDSNIK
+226 SVKGNVMRDSQLK
-237 KILENIT
+237 HILSNIT
-244 YTGNL
+244 YTGNTL
-249 LFQKE
+249 LQKE
-254 FISDPINKHRRKNR
+254 FIEDPITKKRRKNK
-268 GELPQYF
+268 GQLPQYYI
-275 VENTHE
+275 ENTHE
-281 AIIDYDTWKY
+281 AIIDMDTWKY
-291 VQDEMERRRELGA
+291 VQDEMERRRKLGA

-330 NHRNKNGHPQE
+330 NRRTKNGHPQE
-341 YWNCGSKKKK
+341 YWCCGSKKKK
-351 QKPDKKCPVGGTISQ
+351 QKPDKKCSVSGTISQ

-377 GLSEFDETVFLE
+377 GLSKFDETVFLE

-424 WTSEYRALTS
+424 WTAEYRAETS

-489 MTVGLREDVLK
+489 ITVGLREDVLK
-500 KQIAEV
+500 KQIAEI
-506 MGIPEYD
+506 MGISEYD
-513 ADLFKK
+513 ADAFRK

-538 GRVETTNYVPPEKT
+538 GRVETTHYVPPEKT
-552 FTPRSEESREHMR
+552 FTPRSEVSREHMR

-581 SKMKKIRSEKFWNSN
+581 RKMKKIRSEKFWNNN

>member
-61 ADEGISGTKAGS
+61 ADEGISGTKAEK
-73 RPEFMRMV
+73 RPEFMRLI
-81 ADCES
+81 ADCDA

-107 LETVRHLKD
+107 LKTVRHLKD

-150 VSISNNVKWGIR
+150 RSISENEKWSVK
-162 KRMQEGL
+162 KRMEQGIPTAKPPIL
-169 PNASGHF
+169 
-176 QIYGYQWDGD
+176 GYKWVGNH
-186 KLVPVPE
+186 LEIVPE
-193 EAEIVKR
+193 EAAVVKR

-212 ETEREFASEGIKTR
+212 ETERELEAEGIR
-226 SGARWEDSNIK
+226 SVNGNVMRDSQLK
-237 KILENIT
+237 HILNNIT
-244 YTGNL
+244 YTGNTL
-249 LFQKE
+249 LQKE
-254 FISDPINKHRRKNR
+254 FVEDPITKKRRKNK
-268 GELPQYF
+268 GQLPQYYI
-275 VENTHE
+275 ENTHE

-330 NHRNKNGHPQE
+330 NHRNKNGHLQE

-351 QKPDKKCPVGGTISQ
+351 QEPDKKCPVGGTISQ

-377 GLSEFDETVFLE
+377 GLSEFNEAVFLE

-395 VPEKYTLHFFLKD
+395 VPEKYTLQFFLKD
-408 GTEVTR
+408 GTKITR

-424 WTSEYRALTS
+424 WTAEYRAETS
-434 KKRREHPHAKGTTEL
+434 KKRREHPYAKGTTEL

-454 CAACGCNF
+454 CTACGCNF

-470 NPNKPKMHYWRCSD
+470 NPNKPKMHYWRCSA
-484 HSKGC
+484 HGKGC
-489 MTVGLREDVLK
+489 ITIGLREDVLK

-513 ADLFKK
+513 ADLFKN
-519 QIQVIYVKDKDL
+519 QIPVIYVKDKDL
-531 LEFHFKD
+531 LEIHFKD
-538 GRVETTNYVPPEKT
+538 GRVETTQYAPPEKT

-581 SKMKKIRSEKFWNSN
+581 RKMKQIRSEKFWNSS

>member
-61 ADEGISGTKAGS
+61 ADEGISGTKAEK
-73 RPEFMRMV
+73 RPEFMRLI
-81 ADCES
+81 ADCDA

-107 LETVRHLKD
+107 LKTVRHLKD

-150 VSISNNVKWGIR
+150 RSISENEKWSVK
-162 KRMQEGL
+162 KRMEQGIPTAKPPIL
-169 PNASGHF
+169 
-176 QIYGYQWDGD
+176 GYKWVGNH
-186 KLVPVPE
+186 LEIVPE
-193 EAEIVKR
+193 EAAVVKR

-212 ETEREFASEGIKTR
+212 ETERELEAEGIR
-226 SGARWEDSNIK
+226 SVNGNVMRDSQLK
-237 KILENIT
+237 HILNNIT
-244 YTGNL
+244 YTGNTL
-249 LFQKE
+249 LQKE
-254 FISDPINKHRRKNR
+254 FVEDPITKKRRKNK
-268 GELPQYF
+268 GQLPQYYI
-275 VENTHE
+275 ENTHE

-351 QKPDKKCPVGGTISQ
+351 QEPDKKCPVGGTISQ

-377 GLSEFDETVFLE
+377 GLSEFNEAVFLE

-395 VPEKYTLHFFLKD
+395 VPEKYTLQFFLKD
-408 GTEVTR
+408 GTKITR

-424 WTSEYRALTS
+424 WTAEYRAETS
-434 KKRREHPHAKGTTEL
+434 KKRREHPYAKGTTEL

-454 CAACGCNF
+454 CTACGCNF

-470 NPNKPKMHYWRCSD
+470 NPNKPKMHYWRCSA
-484 HSKGC
+484 HGKGC
-489 MTVGLREDVLK
+489 ITIGLREDVLK

-513 ADLFKK
+513 ADLFKN
-519 QIQVIYVKDKDL
+519 QIPVIYVKDKDL

-538 GRVETTNYVPPEKT
+538 GRVETTQYAPPEKT

-581 SKMKKIRSEKFWNSN
+581 RKMKQIRSEKFWNSS